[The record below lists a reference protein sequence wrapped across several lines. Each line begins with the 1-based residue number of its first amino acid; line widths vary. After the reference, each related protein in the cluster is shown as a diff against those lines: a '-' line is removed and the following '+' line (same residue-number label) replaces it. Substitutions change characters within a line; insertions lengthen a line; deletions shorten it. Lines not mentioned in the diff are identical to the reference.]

1 MFAQNKLLKSHFHLQ
16 IAAKYKMIPQLSFKL
31 KYLTAR
37 YPQENFVKF
46 LIIKLQKFNIYYFK
60 NLQKTTIN
68 ILKFVKIQSKN
79 SVLVNYVKYIYS
91 CFLIF

>member
-37 YPQENFVKF
+37 YPQENFVNF

-60 NLQKTTIN
+60 NLQK
-68 ILKFVKIQSKN
+68 SK
-79 SVLVNYVKYIYS
+79 VKYFKI
-91 CFLIF
+91 I